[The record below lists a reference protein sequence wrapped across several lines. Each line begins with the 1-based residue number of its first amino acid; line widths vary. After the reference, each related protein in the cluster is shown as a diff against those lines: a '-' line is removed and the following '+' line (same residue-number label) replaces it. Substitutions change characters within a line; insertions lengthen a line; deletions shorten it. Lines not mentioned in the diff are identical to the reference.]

1 MIMKEKL
8 LFFLL
13 GCILVASCGEEP
25 KTEESPLNQVFSGEH
40 ELRKMKNFS
49 TVDSKVSSSFFLFSG
64 NLSAESKG
72 EVYVIFSWKMNDGTY
87 AISRLPIERFR
98 IKLVQAE
105 SAPIVKY
112 QWRGYQSYM
121 VNTTDNLQEV
131 MDYYINYAL
140 LIINEKDWPED
151 IRLPLNDN

>member
-1 MIMKEKL
+1 MIMKAK

-13 GCILVASCGEEP
+13 GCILVASCGKES
-25 KTEESPLNQVFSGEH
+25 KTEESPLNQIFSGEH

-49 TVDSKVSSSFFLFSG
+49 SIDSKAGSSFFLFSG

-72 EVYVIFSWKMNDGTY
+72 RVYIIFSWKMNDGTY

-98 IKLVQAE
+98 IKLVQTE
-105 SAPIVKY
+105 STPIVKY
-112 QWRGYQSYM
+112 KWRPYQGFM
-121 VNTTDNLQEV
+121 VNVTDNLQEV

-151 IRLPLNDN
+151 IGLPLNSN